1 MDSYQLLIYSPIES
15 PQSPSL
21 SKVLSYCSWG
31 TVASSFVI
39 TTSTQQLNVSK
50 MSRTRC
56 KSKKQNLL
64 AIYKFSYN
72 LLIIS
77 LYPIKTLFEILVFHN
92 QVQCRQHLVMNYRPP
107 LFYTALKCFPDWG
120 WTPETFRIKRFLRK
134 KKKKNWI
141 QGVAE
146 LIGLWLFVCCTYS
159 WLKFFWPSHPSSLLS
174 PYLASSGTKKKKK
187 ILRIIFA

>member
-120 WTPETFRIKRFLRK
+120 WTPETFRIKRFLREK
-134 KKKKNWI
+134 KKKKLDPRGCRAYRALTI
-141 QGVAE
+141 CLLYLF
-146 LIGLWLFVCCTYS
+146 LI
-159 WLKFFWPSHPSSLLS
+159 
-174 PYLASSGTKKKKK
+174 K
-187 ILRIIFA
+187 ILLTKPSKLSTLTILG